1 LLKKSVESANFGK
14 SKEKKSSKSRSREKI
29 NENNTIGPPGLA
41 INKPSQ

>member
-1 LLKKSVESANFGK
+1 LLKKSVESVNFGK
-14 SKEKKSSKSRSREKI
+14 SKEKSSKSRSREKI